1 MEHARLLHE
10 TPYQREEGGEFSLIQ
25 TPGGARAART
35 EGGAEGSRAEGGAE
49 GWPLKVPGETWGV
62 GRMGHEVAKVRAQM
76 RAKSAEE
83 LREVVARQ
91 ARLAASPA
99 LLARLPDR
107 GARCRATLATLQT
120 LLAEREGE
128 EALAAKMGGLRIDTE
143 RMEWGRALDS
153 DDDSDPE
160 GEPRSPLAVL
170 AQGLVPRQAARAR
183 GQGEETSAREEVQ
196 GEQVERFATL
206 QASRVDQLAPS
217 NKFSPHSSAKQ
228 MVLDPALRLSLGET
242 TTSTVTST
250 TAPTTST
257 SVSRS
262 PMMPLPPS
270 YTCTTTRLT
279 LAESLQLQQEQEARA
294 RGAAVRV
301 AQARLSTSALAPGEP
316 VEQGRFLEY
325 RRPGE
330 VSEEEEDSGDE
341 GVGVVGVTVEAKEEE
356 E

>member
-1 MEHARLLHE
+1 MED
-10 TPYQREEGGEFSLIQ
+10 S
-25 TPGGARAART
+25 RA

-228 MVLDPALRLSLGET
+228 MVLDPTLRLSLGET
-242 TTSTVTST
+242 TTSTVTSTTTST

-294 RGAAVRV
+294 RGVAVRV
-301 AQARLSTSALAPGEP
+301 AQARLAASTLAPGERGEP
-316 VEQGRFLEY
+316 VEHDRFLEY